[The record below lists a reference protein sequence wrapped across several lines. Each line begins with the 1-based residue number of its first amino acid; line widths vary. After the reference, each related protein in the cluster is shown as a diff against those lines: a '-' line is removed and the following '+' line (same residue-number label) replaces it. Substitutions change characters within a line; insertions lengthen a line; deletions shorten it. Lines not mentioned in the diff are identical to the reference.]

1 MIEENCHPEQVREI
15 ACLTREAFSA
25 ETLGLRLE
33 EGKQILSELQ
43 AQMAAGQVGQFI
55 EEVSCCEVCQ
65 QRLARKDSKQIIMRT
80 LYGKLK
86 LDSPRFKH
94 CQCLEQPG
102 ERKSFSPVA
111 TFLPERTTPEYERR
125 ARQR

>member
-65 QRLARKDSKQIIMRT
+65 RDLARSI
-80 LYGKLK
+80 
-86 LDSPRFKH
+86 
-94 CQCLEQPG
+94 PG
-102 ERKSFSPVA
+102 IREDGAEVIA
-111 TFLPERTTPEYERR
+111 T
-125 ARQR
+125 A